1 MVKYSKIFIVLK
13 GERRRG
19 NCILCNSLGQW
30 FLLDGNNIQEP
41 RVAVQYRLGDSGLVS
56 TIRVK
61 KHWGPNFSED
71 YTPVVVFIL
80 ETVEST

>member
-1 MVKYSKIFIVLK
+1 M
-13 GERRRG
+13 
-19 NCILCNSLGQW
+19 
-30 FLLDGNNIQEP
+30 DGNNIQEP